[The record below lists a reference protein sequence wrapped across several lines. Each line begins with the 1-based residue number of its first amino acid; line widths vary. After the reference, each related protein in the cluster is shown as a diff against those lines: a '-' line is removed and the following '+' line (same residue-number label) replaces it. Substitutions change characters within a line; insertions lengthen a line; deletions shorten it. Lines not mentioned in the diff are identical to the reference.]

1 MLIAQLL
8 REYLEAEH
16 LDKKKTPI
24 DLSEWEDYQH
34 EVRPNSLAFAKA
46 SGRSATAERL
56 RLRCLHLASHG
67 VSLSSRRGARL
78 WPGACGS
85 SVGEL
90 TSRQENM
97 SYLRKKLVL
106 EIAQNE
112 FIDESY

>member
-1 MLIAQLL
+1 M
-8 REYLEAEH
+8 
-16 LDKKKTPI
+16 P
-24 DLSEWEDYQH
+24 
-34 EVRPNSLAFAKA
+34 
-46 SGRSATAERL
+46 
-56 RLRCLHLASHG
+56 
-67 VSLSSRRGARL
+67 LSSRRGARL